1 MTDLREYEGLAA
13 AVVRRSLR
21 IRPGESVVV
30 ECWNH
35 GLDLAKEIVFQV
47 RSIGARSMLLF
58 EDEGTYWRSVES
70 LPTTKLGQVS
80 ESEWAALAKAD
91 AYIFIPGP
99 ADIGRYR
106 KNLPK
111 SQVATAYNAEW
122 YRRAERAGL
131 RAARPLLGYVT
142 RERAAAYGFD
152 YDAWRTMVIAASTT
166 DFAPIA
172 RRGKRIQRLLS
183 KAGDVEITS
192 PNGTH
197 VTFRL
202 GGRPA
207 ILDDGIVDAA
217 DVRAGEFICN
227 VPPGSAYVAAEESS
241 AEGTLI
247 ADLPEAY
254 MGSLVT
260 GIRFEFRDG
269 HAGWSADD
277 SPATDRMR
285 ASFDKAGGHKD
296 RLGGLSVGLNPA
308 ATYGFLQDDLVA
320 GACQVWIGSNT
331 DEGGRNKTGF
341 SLSGKLSGATVRI
354 GRQTLIDAGRLAV

>member
-1 MTDLREYEGLAA
+1 MGELREYEGLAA
-13 AVVRRSLR
+13 TVVRKSLR
-21 IRPGESVVV
+21 IRQGESVIV

-35 GLDLAKEIVFQV
+35 GLDLAKEIVFQL
-47 RSIGARSMLLF
+47 RSVGARSMLLF

-70 LPTTKLGQVS
+70 LPATKLGHVS
-80 ESEWAALAKAD
+80 ESEWGALAHAD
-91 AYIFIPGP
+91 AYVFIPGP

-111 SQVATAYNAEW
+111 SQAATAYNAEW

-131 RAARPLLGYVT
+131 RAARPLIGYVT
-142 RERAAAYGFD
+142 RERAASYGFD
-152 YDAWRTMVIAASTT
+152 YDAWRSMVLAASTT

-172 RRGKRIQRLLS
+172 RAGKRIQALLS
-183 KAGDVEITS
+183 KAAEVEISS
-192 PNGTH
+192 PNGTR

-202 GGRPA
+202 KGRPA

-227 VPPGSAYVAAEESS
+227 VPPGSAYVAAEEPS

-254 MGSLVT
+254 VGNLVT
-260 GIRFEFRDG
+260 GIRLEFRDG
-269 HAGWSADD
+269 HAAWSADAG
-277 SPATDRMR
+277 PATDRMR
-285 ASFDKAGGHKD
+285 ASFEKAEGHKD
-296 RLGGLSVGLNPA
+296 RLGGLSIGLNPA

-341 SLSGKLSGATVRI
+341 SLSGKLTGATVRI
-354 GRQTLIDAGRLAV
+354 GRRTVIDAGRLAV